1 METLLRKVDE
11 RQKNETFQWVGSN
24 YLCAIC
30 HISYLNNPFGY
41 IHHEEQY
48 VTIQSDIILLDYP
61 FANSDPS
68 IPKKIVV
75 ATYELKYKKRKN
87 YCYKLYS
94 DDKVMDI
101 LIDALVFYQLNM
113 HFIIIKNY

>member
-30 HISYLNNPFGY
+30 HISYLNNHLD

-75 ATYELKYKKRKN
+75 ATYELKYKKRKIIAIS
-87 YCYKLYS
+87 YILMIKLW
-94 DDKVMDI
+94 I
-101 LIDALVFYQLNM
+101 F
-113 HFIIIKNY
+113 

>member
-30 HISYLNNPFGY
+30 HISYINNPFGY

-75 ATYELKYKKRKN
+75 ATYKLKYKKRKIIAIS
-87 YCYKLYS
+87 YILMIKLWIFWQMLWS
-94 DDKVMDI
+94 
-101 LIDALVFYQLNM
+101 
-113 HFIIIKNY
+113 FIS

>member
-1 METLLRKVDE
+1 MKDRKM
-11 RQKNETFQWVGSN
+11 KPFNGLGSN

-30 HISYLNNPFGY
+30 HISYINNPFGY
-41 IHHEEQY
+41 IHHKEQY

-75 ATYELKYKKRKN
+75 ATYELKYKKRKIIAIS
-87 YCYKLYS
+87 YILMIKLW
-94 DDKVMDI
+94 I
-101 LIDALVFYQLNM
+101 F
-113 HFIIIKNY
+113 